1 MQIPGHRW
9 KSLGIGLFNTLSKW
23 FFKVDTSGS
32 AGGHSQRWG
41 IPGRSEELRARG
53 RGWGARKWGSSA
65 LKSSSQMGGV
75 LTAPS
80 TAFCRDGIFRVTSTR
95 VSFATEGAGL
105 GEQGRA

>member
-23 FFKVDTSGS
+23 FFKVDTPGS

-41 IPGRSEELRARG
+41 FQDAQRNCGPWG
-53 RGWGARKWGSSA
+53 GWGARKWGVRLSEA
-65 LKSSSQMGGV
+65 PPDGV

-80 TAFCRDGIFRVTSTR
+80 TAFCPDGIFRVTSTR

-105 GEQGRA
+105 GEQGPA